1 MNGPKC
7 YIGVDPG
14 LTGAVVGLDPDGSLL
29 LAELCPLFNGQPD
42 PRAAAE
48 IIARLPRPFT
58 VTIEQP
64 IRISRSGD
72 SDSGY
77 RSLLTSVRFW
87 RAAIG
92 AKHLVTMV
100 VPRTWQVMLTSV
112 QGATTKAKSI
122 AWCRT
127 FLPALDLRPGRC
139 TTDQDGLADAA
150 CLAEYGRR
158 RRPL

>member
-1 MNGPKC
+1 MT
-7 YIGVDPG
+7 YIGIDPG
-14 LTGAVVGLDPDGSLL
+14 LTGAIAALSEDGSLL
-29 LAELCPLFNGQPD
+29 IAELCPLFNGQPD

-48 IIARLPRPFT
+48 IIARLPRPFA

-64 IRISRSGD
+64 IRVSRSGA

-77 RSLLTSVRFW
+77 RSLLASVRFW

-92 AKHLVTMV
+92 AKHPITMV

>member
-1 MNGPKC
+1 MNC
-7 YIGVDPG
+7 YIGIDPG
-14 LTGAVVGLDPDGSLL
+14 LTGAIVALSEDGVLL

-42 PRAAAE
+42 PRGATE
-48 IIARLPRPFT
+48 IIARLPRPFV

-64 IRISRSGD
+64 IRVSRNGA

-77 RSLLTSVRFW
+77 RSLLASVRFW

-92 AKHLVTMV
+92 AKHPVTMI
-100 VPRTWQVMLTSV
+100 VPRAWQGAMLTAV

-150 CLAEYGRR
+150 CLAEFGRR
-158 RRPL
+158 RFPRPL